1 MTDTWLN
8 ETLYADW
15 GQRFRFVRQL
25 ARVKSDFQDI
35 AIFETDSHGR
45 MMTLDGIVQI
55 TERDEFVYQEMLT
68 HVPLLAHG
76 VAKHVLIIGAG
87 DGGVLKHVLMH
98 KGVERAVMA
107 EIDGEVIRLSK
118 EYLPGIGADAWTDP
132 RAEVIVGDG
141 IDYVRRAPDG
151 TFDVIIVDSTDP
163 IGVGEVLFTDEFYQN
178 AARVLSPKGIIVNQ
192 CGVPF
197 MQADELHET
206 SLRRAQFFPHV
217 TAYVAAVPTYVGGYM
232 TLGWA
237 GKDASLTRLAPEEIA
252 RRAEAAGIAGKS
264 NYWTPHIHVAAFW
277 LPPYIAQHLPGSAG

>member
-25 ARVKSDFQDI
+25 ARVKSEFQDI
-35 AIFETDSHGR
+35 AVFETDSHGR
-45 MMTLDGIVQI
+45 VLTLDGVVQI
-55 TERDEFVYQEMLT
+55 TERDEFVYQEMIT

-76 VAKHVLIIGAG
+76 AAKNVLIIGAG

-118 EYLPGIGADAWTDP
+118 EFLPGISGNAWTDP

-141 IDYVRRAPDG
+141 IDYVRRAPDAS
-151 TFDVIIVDSTDP
+151 FDVIIVDSTDP

-178 AARVLSPKGIIVNQ
+178 AARILTASGLIVNQ

-197 MQADELHET
+197 MQADELRET

-237 GKDASLTRLAPEEIA
+237 GKDASLTQLSPEVIA
-252 RRAEAAGIAGKS
+252 ARAEAAGIAGKS
-264 NYWTPHIHVAAFW
+264 EYWTPHVHVAAFW
-277 LPPYIAQHLPGSAG
+277 LPPYIARHLPA